1 MLTELFFCNFTHK
14 TIYILMEWLKITT
27 NSEIIRIPT
36 DEIVFVKGDR
46 NYSDIHLCNG
56 KEESVAC
63 QLHDLT
69 DKLSML
75 ADSPFYRLGK
85 SFIVNKNF
93 IFKVNPGLQKLLLSS
108 SKLEKDIQLKV
119 SKEALKT
126 LKEQLEEEGGAQ

>member
-1 MLTELFFCNFTHK
+1 
-14 TIYILMEWLKITT
+14 MEWLKITT
-27 NSEIIRIPT
+27 SSEIIRIPT
-36 DEIVFVKGDR
+36 DEIVFIKGDR

-56 KEESVAC
+56 KEENVAC

-85 SFIVNKNF
+85 SFIVNKDF

-108 SKLEKDIQLKV
+108 SKLEKDILLKV
-119 SKEALKT
+119 SKLLNFGVASVLP
-126 LKEQLEEEGGAQ
+126 LPLPCIQ